1 MNFLKA
7 IFIGSLFSLSIQ
19 CLAQKK
25 TSSLVITK
33 QKPNKHLVKKI
44 NEGLNDAVKQY
55 SYLMQQV
62 PDDQFPRTYEKG
74 KVQPVGIH
82 AWISGF
88 YPGTLLYLYQ
98 FSNESSL
105 KKEADQKLKLLKPL
119 QFVTNTHDLGFMMY
133 CSYGNAY
140 RLDSEES
147 EKEILVQSAKSL
159 STRFNPKVGCIQSWN
174 NIKSL
179 DGKRILSY
187 PVIIDNMM
195 NLELLFFASKVTG
208 DPSFKDIAISHAA
221 ATMKNHLRPDYSSYH
236 VVDYDAQ
243 TGEVKSR
250 GTMQGFSDNST
261 WSRGQAWG
269 VYGFT
274 MAYRET
280 KDKRFLETAQKMAD
294 YFIAHLP
301 KDKIPY
307 WDFNVDQPGY
317 KPVWNYDSKKYPEP
331 PRDASAAAIAASALI
346 ELSAYVN
353 KEEGRKDLK
362 TAEKILSSLLSP
374 EYRASAE
381 ENGGFILKHGTG
393 GFPGG
398 IEVDVPLS
406 YADYYFVEAMLRY
419 KNLSEKND

>member
-1 MNFLKA
+1 MNFLKVV
-7 IFIGSLFSLSIQ
+7 FICGLLFLSIQ
-19 CLAQKK
+19 GLAQKE

-33 QKPNKHLVKKI
+33 RKVNKQLLKKI
-44 NEGLNDAVKQY
+44 NDGLNDAVKQC
-55 SYLMQQV
+55 SYLMKQL
-62 PDDQFPRTYEKG
+62 PDDQFPRTYEKD
-74 KVQPVGIH
+74 KVQTVGIH

-98 FSNESSL
+98 FSKDSSL
-105 KKEADQKLKLLKPL
+105 KKEAYEKLTLLKPL

-140 RLDSEES
+140 RLDSDNS

-159 STRFNPKVGCIQSWN
+159 STRFNPKVGCIRSWN

-179 DGKRILSY
+179 DGKRVLSY

-208 DPSFKDIAISHAA
+208 DPSFKNITTTHALN
-221 ATMKNHLRPDYSSYH
+221 TMKNHLRPDYSSYH
-236 VVDYDAQ
+236 VVEYDAQ

-250 GTMQGFSDNST
+250 ETMQGFSDNST

-269 VYGFT
+269 IYGFT
-274 MAYRET
+274 MCYRET

-294 YFIAHLP
+294 YFIRHLP

-307 WDFNVDQPGY
+307 WDFNVNQPGY
-317 KPVWNYDSKKYPEP
+317 YPVWNYDSTKYPEP

-346 ELSAYVN
+346 ELSGYVN
-353 KEEGRKDLK
+353 NQESKKDLK
-362 TAEKILSSLLSP
+362 TAEEILSSLLSSA
-374 EYRASAE
+374 YRSTVG

-398 IEVDVPLS
+398 IEVDVPLT

-419 KNLSEKND
+419 KNLSENND

>member
-1 MNFLKA
+1 MNFLKMVFVG
-7 IFIGSLFSLSIQ
+7 ILFLSLQ
-19 CLAQKK
+19 GVGQKK
-25 TSSLVITK
+25 TSATVQARQKLNK
-33 QKPNKHLVKKI
+33 QLLKKI
-44 NEGLNDAVKQY
+44 DNGLNDGVKQY
-55 SYLMQQV
+55 SYLMHQL
-62 PDDQFPRTYEKG
+62 PDGQFPRTHEKG
-74 KVQPVGIH
+74 KLQTVGIH
-82 AWISGF
+82 AWICGF
-88 YPGTLLYLYQ
+88 YPGTLLYLYE
-98 FSNESSL
+98 FSKDSSL
-105 KKEADQKLKLLKPL
+105 KNEAFEKLKLLKPL
-119 QFVTNTHDLGFMMY
+119 QLVTNTHDLGFMMY

-140 RLDSEES
+140 RIDSDNS
-147 EKEILVQSAKSL
+147 DKEILVQSAKSL

-208 DPSFKDIAISHAA
+208 DSSFRNIAIRHAVT
-221 ATMKNHLRPDYSSYH
+221 TMKNHLRPDYSSYH

-250 GTMQGFSDNST
+250 ETMQGFSDNST

-269 VYGFT
+269 IYGFT
-274 MAYRET
+274 MVYRET
-280 KDKRFLETAQKMAD
+280 KDRQFLETAQKMAD
-294 YFIAHLP
+294 YFIEHLP

-307 WDFNVDQPGY
+307 WDFNVNQPGY
-317 KPVWNYDSKKYPEP
+317 TAVWNYDATKYPEP

-346 ELSAYVN
+346 ELSGYVN
-353 KEEGRKDLK
+353 NRESKKDLK
-362 TAEKILSSLLSP
+362 TAEEILSSLLSP
-374 EYRASAE
+374 AYRGRVE

-398 IEVDVPLS
+398 IEVDVPLT

-419 KNLSEKND
+419 KNLSDND

>member
-1 MNFLKA
+1 
-7 IFIGSLFSLSIQ
+7 
-19 CLAQKK
+19 
-25 TSSLVITK
+25 
-33 QKPNKHLVKKI
+33 
-44 NEGLNDAVKQY
+44 
-55 SYLMQQV
+55 MQQV

-74 KVQPVGIH
+74 KVQTVGIH

-98 FSNESSL
+98 FSKDSSL
-105 KKEADQKLKLLKPL
+105 KNEAYEKLKLLKPL

-208 DPSFKDIAISHAA
+208 DPSFKNIAISHAA
-221 ATMKNHLRPDYSSYH
+221 TTMKNHLRSDYSSYH

-250 GTMQGFSDNST
+250 ETMQGFSDNST

-269 VYGFT
+269 IYGFT

-294 YFIAHLP
+294 YFIEHLP

-307 WDFNVDQPGY
+307 WDFNVNQPGY
-317 KPVWNYDSKKYPEP
+317 TPIWNYDATKYHEP

-346 ELSAYVN
+346 ELSGYVN
-353 KEEGRKDLK
+353 KEEGRKELK
-362 TAEKILSSLLSP
+362 TAEKILSSLLSSQ
-374 EYRASAE
+374 YRTTAD
-381 ENGGFILKHGTG
+381 ENAGFILKHATG

-398 IEVDVPLS
+398 IEVDVPLT